1 MLNLEKVVLAL
12 YRWMNAANVLSKCL
26 LEQFHRPCFYNKVI
40 LELHKKNPMVMV
52 SDVRIGREQNQSLWK
67 ANCGCGYSFSA
78 GVDQTTIMANDPIP
92 ILTDTFSFPFLCRTC
107 RTVFDGDAWSQQSVC
122 PECGKDGCSYADT
135 ALKSTLKVES
145 SYDLFTPQEVSAVAL
160 RAAQSHE
167 NPKNPELMQGMYFCP
182 QCESYRLE
190 FVINVLRTRSG

>member
-1 MLNLEKVVLAL
+1 M
-12 YRWMNAANVLSKCL
+12 R
-26 LEQFHRPCFYNKVI
+26 
-40 LELHKKNPMVMV
+40 MV
-52 SDVRIGREQNQSLWK
+52 SDAPIGREQNQSLWK

-145 SYDLFTPQEVSAVAL
+145 SYDLFTPQGKRASISL
-160 RAAQSHE
+160 QAAQ

-190 FVINVLRTRSG
+190 FVISGEWCT